1 MLLIFNPAYGPLAN
15 NAETLGYA
23 GIAKSP
29 ANIEEKKLAE
39 NKLKFLESSLFKERA
54 QIRYKMV
61 IDMHGGQKQLKATIS
76 IKPGIHKIV

>member
-1 MLLIFNPAYGPLAN
+1 MLKPWAMRALLKVRL
-15 NAETLGYA
+15 TL
-23 GIAKSP
+23 
-29 ANIEEKKLAE
+29 EEKKLAE

-54 QIRYKMV
+54 QIEYKMV

>member
-1 MLLIFNPAYGPLAN
+1 MRALLKVRL
-15 NAETLGYA
+15 TL
-23 GIAKSP
+23 
-29 ANIEEKKLAE
+29 EEKKLAE

-76 IKPGIHKIV
+76 IKPGIHKIVQYASKSKR